1 MNDILDVIA
10 NIMDEHAIMSKMFT
24 VDVVEYFD
32 NPITESSEYSS
43 ILEKYSRLTIP
54 IVNPQI
60 LTTMPRGSIL
70 GRYKDFK
77 GNSGTYVFYPFFSH
91 LHMPVKPG
99 EQVWALNNRQ
109 FGFWV
114 SRKPADLIAEDPNFT
129 HNDRGINN
137 KSFVNVKGEAP
148 LARSFNEN
156 TRGATSYK
164 DVVENST
171 SYKTE
176 FQGEVVPRYA
186 PVGPDLSIQGS
197 NNSLIVLGSASTT
210 GQKSTG
216 AGLIDLVVGRGQ
228 TQDTKPAATF
238 TNTRAY
244 NETDKATQDQNLNEG
259 DLDFINDLSRIHISM
274 QDDPD
279 QKFGINVGTNLGT
292 GPSIV
297 AKSNKI
303 RIQSREDLKII
314 AGNVGIIIDGSKI
327 TSTNN
332 TGTAATDILIESSL
346 SFQQQLANS
355 LIEIQTAFGAL
366 GITLPNTA
374 SLITLLS
381 NKQFSSKISRSD

>member
-1 MNDILDVIA
+1 MNDILGVIA
-10 NIMDEHAIMSKMFT
+10 NIVDEHAIMSKMFT

-32 NPITESSEYSS
+32 QPITSGNDYTS
-43 ILEKYSRLTIP
+43 ILEKYSRLLMP

-77 GNSGTYVFYPFFSH
+77 GNSGTYIFYPFFSH

-137 KSFVNVKGEAP
+137 KSFTNVKGEAP

-156 TRGATSYK
+156 TYGATSYTK
-164 DVVENST
+164 VIENSNSYT
-171 SYKTE
+171 SE

-186 PVGPDLSIQGS
+186 PVGPDLAIQGS
-197 NNSLIVLGSASTT
+197 NNSLIVLGSSSTT
-210 GQKSTG
+210 GQKSEGT
-216 AGLIDLVVGRGQ
+216 GLIDLVVGRGQ
-228 TQDTKPAATF
+228 TNVTKPAAEF
-238 TNTRAY
+238 TNSRAY
-244 NETDKATQDQNLNEG
+244 NETDKVSQNQNPNEG
-259 DLDFINDLSRIHISM
+259 DLDFENDLSRIHIAM
-274 QDDPD
+274 NDEPD
-279 QKFGINVGTNLGT
+279 QKFGISIGTNLGS

-297 AKSNKI
+297 TKTNKI
-303 RIQSREDLKII
+303 RLQAREDLKI
-314 AGNVGIIIDGSKI
+314 AADNVGIIIDDNKI
-327 TSTNN
+327 TATNN
-332 TGTAATDILIESSL
+332 TGAGATEVLIETSL

-355 LIEIQTAFGAL
+355 LTEIQTAFGAL
-366 GITLPNTA
+366 GIVLPNTA
-374 SLITLLS
+374 NLITLLS
-381 NKQFSSKISRSD
+381 SKQFSSKISRSD